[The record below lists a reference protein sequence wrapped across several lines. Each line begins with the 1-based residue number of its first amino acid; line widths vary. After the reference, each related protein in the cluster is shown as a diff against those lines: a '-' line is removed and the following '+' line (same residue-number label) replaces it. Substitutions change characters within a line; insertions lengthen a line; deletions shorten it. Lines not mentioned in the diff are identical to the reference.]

1 MEGCVLKGS
10 VQSPWGKIGLCASDT
25 GIVHVHL
32 PTRNHCGNPVFPG
45 SLTPVNITS
54 DNGAEPLRSE
64 EGCAQQKDLSVEYSI
79 TEQSGSATPSEYIN
93 LSQKKLNAGTI
104 LHTAQTQI
112 AEYFT
117 GKRRIFT
124 VPLDVHQFLRVPTGA
139 TNKEQVAQ
147 YADIVEQARHILP
160 EDAYEF
166 ALVAKDYLNF
176 THRAQLSLSRVPYGK
191 TATYKDIAG
200 LAGNPKAVRTA
211 GMGCASNL
219 LPIFLPCHRIIRSG
233 GNLGNY
239 GGGVEMKRELLTIEG
254 YFG

>member
-1 MEGCVLKGS
+1 M
-10 VQSPWGKIGLCASDT
+10 
-25 GIVHVHL
+25 HVHL

-45 SLTPVNITS
+45 SLTPVNTTS

-64 EGCAQQKDLSVEYSI
+64 EGCAEQKDLAVEYGI
-79 TEQSGSATPSEYIN
+79 TGQSSATTPSEYVN
-93 LSQKKLNAGTI
+93 LQEKLLNAGTI
-104 LHTAQTQI
+104 LHTAQTQL

-124 VPLDVHQFLRVPTGA
+124 VPLDVHQFLRVPRQLA

-147 YADIVEQARHILP
+147 PADIVEQAKRFLP
-160 EDAYEF
+160 EDAYKF
-166 ALVAKDYLNF
+166 TLVAKDYLNF

-200 LAGNPKAVRTA
+200 LAGNPKAVRAT
-211 GMGCASNL
+211 GTGCASNL
-219 LPIFLPCHRIIRSG
+219 LPIFLPCHRIIRSDG
-233 GNLGNY
+233 DLGNY
-239 GGGVEMKRELLTIEG
+239 GGGVDMKRELLTIEG